1 MERIQILL
9 EPADRHALE
18 QLAKDTHTSMSDVVR
33 DLLRERFEQQRRAN
47 LRKAAE
53 MMANE
58 YSTDADLTAFTALD
72 SEDVHD
78 ASQ

>member
-9 EPADRHALE
+9 EPVDRYALE
-18 QLAKDTHTSMSDVVR
+18 QLAKNAHTSMSDVVR
-33 DLLRERFEQQRRAN
+33 DLLRERVEQQRRVN

-53 MMANE
+53 IMANE

-72 SEDVHD
+72 GVDVHD